1 MKKLLISFSMLA
13 IIIGILM
20 IGGCSKDANPAAGPA
35 GPRVATF
42 RVSAIVL
49 GPSGAPQGGATLS
62 LVNPPSQVGT
72 FSTITDTAGKGTIEA
87 PAGPQVLKAKM
98 GTVFQAT
105 ISLTIHDTNIVQIAG
120 TVQLQ
125 QNTTLGKTLV
135 IFAGCEQIEEVLAD
149 TSIAYTAYDHTTVDS
164 MRIRVDADSVAL
176 LTYLK
181 QYAIVFSDCN
191 CGDETDFPKLARL
204 YGRYVQQGGKI
215 YGGHYNYMNLQ
226 YIFAPY
232 YRNYP
237 ITSGTGD
244 SLKILNTD
252 LSTAM
257 GHTVIGW
264 PSSLYG
270 YDLFTDL
277 PGSGTTTVYA
287 VISGSTGSASS
298 PQGIPII
305 VENRLG
311 TGKYLWTTYHN
322 QDILS
327 DPRLVKIVRFFLY
340 NM

>member
-1 MKKLLISFSMLA
+1 MKKPLTTFSMLV
-13 IIIGILM
+13 IIIGMLM
-20 IGGCSKDANPAAGPA
+20 IAGCSKSENPVAA
-35 GPRVATF
+35 GPRVQTF
-42 RVSAIVL
+42 QVSAIVL

-62 LVNPPSQVGT
+62 LVNPPNQTGT
-72 FSTITDTAGKGTIEA
+72 FSTITDTAGKGTLEA

-105 ISLTIHDTNIVQIAG
+105 ISITVKDTNIVQIAG
-120 TVQLQ
+120 SVQLQ
-125 QNTTLGKTLV
+125 QNTSLGKTLV

-149 TSIAYTAYDHTTVDS
+149 TSIAYTTYDHTTVDS
-164 MRIRVDADSVAL
+164 MRIRVDADSVSVL
-176 LTYLK
+176 NYLK

-191 CGDETDFPKLARL
+191 CGDEYQYPKLARV

-232 YRNYP
+232 YQTSP

-257 GHTVIGW
+257 GHTLINW
-264 PSSLYG
+264 PNSLYG
-270 YDLFTDL
+270 YHLFSDL
-277 PGSGTTTVYA
+277 PGSSTTTVYA

>member
-1 MKKLLISFSMLA
+1 MKKLLLSFPILV
-13 IIIGILM
+13 IIIGMLM
-20 IGGCSKDANPAAGPA
+20 IAGCSKDSNPVAGPA

-62 LVNPPSQVGT
+62 LVNPPSQTGT
-72 FSTITDTAGKGTIEA
+72 FSTITDTAGKGTLEA

-105 ISLTIHDTNIVQIAG
+105 ISITVKDTNIVQIAG
-120 TVQLQ
+120 SVQLQ
-125 QNTTLGKTLV
+125 QNTSLGKTLV

-149 TSIAYTAYDHTTVDS
+149 TQIAYTTYDHTTVDS
-164 MRIRVDADSVAL
+164 MRIRVDADSVSL
-176 LTYLK
+176 LNYLK

-191 CGDETDFPKLARL
+191 CGDETGFPKLARL

-232 YRNYP
+232 YQTYP
-237 ITSGTGD
+237 TTSGTGD

-257 GHTVIGW
+257 GHTLIKW
-264 PSSLYG
+264 PNSLYG
-270 YDLFTDL
+270 YALFTDL
-277 PGSGTTTVYA
+277 PGSSTTTVYA